1 MGSYRRVKFLH
12 HTLDSWMGQN
22 FRSFSSLLPERVRIG
37 RLARMKKSSRE
48 LCDWIPGAHSSN
60 TSCLPLHQYQE
71 ARDLFS
77 AHNLQAGVSRLHHED
92 DLVRLLLRNHFL
104 SLPCEQARKSCQGL
118 NCWFGRNQR
127 QRIKAGVSP
136 YITCDFKS
144 SRRKFGRLNS
154 VKI

>member
-1 MGSYRRVKFLH
+1 MGSYRRVKFPH
-12 HTLDSWMGQN
+12 HTLDSSMVHN
-22 FRSFSSLLPERVRIG
+22 FLSYSSLLPERVRIE
-37 RLARMKKSSRE
+37 RLVERLKSSRE

-71 ARDLFS
+71 AHDLFS
-77 AHNLQAGVSRLHHED
+77 AHNLQTRVSRLHHED
-92 DLVRLLLRNHFL
+92 DLVWLLRRNHFL
-104 SLPCEQARKSCQGL
+104 SLPCEQVRKSFQGL